1 MVLVSSDKKIE
12 VVCSAVI
19 AAKLL
24 DLDLPGSVGQGHV
37 DQALVDGGGAE
48 GGDAVEDDGTFR
60 SRASSTRET
69 HLLAPN

>member
-1 MVLVSSDKKIE
+1 MVLFGCDKKIE

-37 DQALVDGGGAE
+37 NKALLDSGSAKG
-48 GGDAVEDDGTFR
+48 
-60 SRASSTRET
+60 
-69 HLLAPN
+69 